1 MLSIFNSF
9 RRTYMRNFLQVSE
22 TTLLVLFQPM
32 APFILTRDRLQA
44 QVIGAGYPSLP
55 TYTLEEFYEQK
66 YKDTQPVVN
75 RLVLD
80 VSRHYQIV

>member
-1 MLSIFNSF
+1 
-9 RRTYMRNFLQVSE
+9 
-22 TTLLVLFQPM
+22 M

-66 YKDTQPVVN
+66 YKDTQPVID
-75 RLVLD
+75 RSVLN
-80 VSRHYQIV
+80 QICKGIVKFSGLFFAGMLLMFVPII